1 MGTMKEIS
9 LELDMLMEEL
19 PERVTAM
26 KAVTY
31 DVRIVLEDLFD
42 AGYLPDEIDKEL
54 IMEYIYNKCVDD
66 INDLP
71 DKYVLLVDETG
82 EQVG

>member
-1 MGTMKEIS
+1 MGTIKQIS
-9 LELDMLMEEL
+9 LELDMLMETS

-42 AGYLPDEIDKEL
+42 AGYLPDEIDQEL
-54 IMEYIYNKCVDD
+54 IMEYISSKCVDD
-66 INDLP
+66 INGLP

-82 EQVG
+82 EEIG